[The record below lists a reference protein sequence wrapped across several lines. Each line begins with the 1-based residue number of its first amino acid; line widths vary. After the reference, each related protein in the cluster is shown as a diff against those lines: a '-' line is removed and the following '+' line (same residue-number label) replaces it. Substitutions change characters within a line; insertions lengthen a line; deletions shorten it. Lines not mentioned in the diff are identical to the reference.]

1 MLSSAVPQPG
11 GFALLRQ
18 AIFADDYRGATVTF
32 RGEFRI
38 GDAPDRAGLF
48 LRVNTGPDIHGPLT
62 YGAALTGSE
71 RNLVAVAEDRDW
83 TRHELVARVPGDSD
97 TVVFGIFLAGP
108 GRIELRH
115 PELIRGT

>member
-1 MLSSAVPQPG
+1 MTTVRIAHAEPRPG
-11 GFALLRQ
+11 NLGHG
-18 AIFADDYRGATVTF
+18 IFITA
-32 RGEFRI
+32 
-38 GDAPDRAGLF
+38 
-48 LRVNTGPDIHGPLT
+48 GPDIRGPLT

-71 RNLVAVAEDRDW
+71 HNLVAVAEDRDW
-83 TRHELVARVPGDSD
+83 TRHELVARVPADSD